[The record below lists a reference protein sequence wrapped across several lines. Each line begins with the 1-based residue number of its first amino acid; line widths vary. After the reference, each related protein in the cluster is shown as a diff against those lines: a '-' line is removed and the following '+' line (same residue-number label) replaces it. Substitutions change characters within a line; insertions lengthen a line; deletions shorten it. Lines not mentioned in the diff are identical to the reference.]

1 MDEEKIVCTC
11 TGATCGRIRE
21 AVNSGATT
29 LEEIQ
34 EATGASTVC
43 GGCMEEVEAMLKHF
57 LSQRDTP

>member
-1 MDEEKIVCTC
+1 MDDEKIVCTC
-11 TGATCGRIRE
+11 TGVTCGRIRE

-43 GGCMEEVEAMLKHF
+43 GGCMEEVEALLKHF